1 MTRHAMT
8 GIEANTYS
16 IVGRCDRTG
25 ELGAAVASAVPAV
38 SAICLYMRSG
48 VGAVSTQ
55 SWVNPYLAA
64 ALLDAMEAGR
74 SAEEALAEATGT
86 DPAADFRQV
95 GVVGSNGAGA
105 AWTGRECT
113 EWRGHRSGPG
123 YAVQGNML
131 TGPEVLDAMS
141 LAFEQGSGLQ
151 LEERLL
157 RALEAGQEAG
167 GDKRGKQAA
176 GLAVI
181 GREDYR
187 RVDLRVD
194 EHADPVRELR
204 RISRI
209 AAAQLAPFVEGM
221 PRKGEQASP
230 APENV
235 VEMLLKSPP
244 DRPGGG
250 GSREP

>member
-1 MTRHAMT
+1 MA
-8 GIEANTYS
+8 GEANTYS
-16 IVGRCDRTG
+16 IVGRCDLRG
-25 ELGAAVASAVPAV
+25 EFGAAVASAVPAV

-55 SWVNPYLAA
+55 SWINPYLAT
-64 ALLDAMEAGR
+64 ALLDSIAAGR
-74 SAEEALAEATGT
+74 SAEEALGEAMSV

-95 GVVGSNGAGA
+95 GVVGSDGAGA
-105 AWTGRECT
+105 AWTGGECT
-113 EWRGHRSGPG
+113 EWRGHRTGPDH
-123 YAVQGNML
+123 AVQGNML

-141 LAFEQGSGLQ
+141 EAFGEDRELQ

-157 RALEAGQEAG
+157 RALEAGQGAG

-204 RISRI
+204 RVFRI
-209 AAAQLAPFVEGM
+209 ATAQLAPFVEGM
-221 PRKGEQASP
+221 PRKGEQAAP
-230 APENV
+230 APDHV